1 MPSPSALD
9 TLRTGTPDGTGGLLI
24 ASVAAQETG
33 SEIPA
38 GVALSDRIADAPTAD
53 RADATAA
60 DAATDMSTTAFAGTA
75 GADLKTVNNR
85 GALAVWAT
93 FEATTDS
100 CAVRIVYYDAADNP
114 LFVSPL
120 LTLVP
125 LSGFRLS
132 AAGAYMSEVQLVDT
146 YGASQFR
153 PYLVSKGDATNDVS
167 VFAHPI

>member
-9 TLRTGTPDGTGGLLI
+9 TLRTGTPDGSGGLLI
-24 ASVAAQETG
+24 SSIVAQETG

-53 RADATAA
+53 RATATAA
-60 DAATDMSTTAFAGTA
+60 DSSTDMSTTVFAGTA
-75 GADLKTVNNR
+75 GANLKTVNNR

-100 CAVRIVYYDAADNP
+100 ATVRVVFYDAADNP

-120 LTLVP
+120 LSFTP

-132 AAGAYMSEVQLVDT
+132 AAGHYMTEVQLLDT

-153 PYLVSKGDATNDVS
+153 PYIVSKGDAVNDVS